1 MVTVALL
8 LIPLSCLLAWGLY
21 SVSWRGEDWRRLR
34 LSDDWDAGKSRGR
47 LVKGW
52 LR

>member
-1 MVTVALL
+1 MITTL
-8 LIPLSCLLAWGLY
+8 LILLPLAILSGWVWY
-21 SVSWRGEDWRRLR
+21 HITWREDWRRLR

-47 LVKGW
+47 LLHGW